1 MNRFSM
7 IFPATAIVTLLTSGS
22 ASAETWDMPTAY
34 AEGTF
39 HTRNIVQFADDVRQA
54 TDGEIDIKVH
64 SGGSL
69 FGHAE
74 IPDAVRDQLVPVGEF
89 LLSRLANEHHIFAL
103 DSLPFVASS
112 YEDAKKLWDASRDSV
127 TEKLGQEGLTVLFAV
142 PWPGQS
148 FYARKEITEPSEL
161 QGLSFRSYNIIT
173 DNLAAMLGM
182 IPTQVEETDVP
193 TAFSTGR
200 IESMLT
206 SPSTG
211 VNVKAWDFVTH
222 YIDVQAWLPKNVVV
236 VNTAALE
243 ALEQG
248 DREKVLAA
256 AAAAEERGW
265 QMSREETET
274 AVEKLRKGGVKFVEP
289 SETLMVRLK
298 EVGDAMTQNWL
309 QQAGESGAA
318 VIKTYRNN

>member
-7 IFPATAIVTLLTSGS
+7 SFAATAMAGLLSS
-22 ASAETWDMPTAY
+22 ASAGAVTWDMPTAY
-34 AEGTF
+34 AEGSF
-39 HTRNIVQFADDVRQA
+39 HTRNIVQFADEVREA
-54 TDGEIDIKVH
+54 TNGEIDIKVH

-112 YEDAKKLWDASRDSV
+112 YDESKKLWDASRASV
-127 TEKLGQEGLTVLFAV
+127 AEKLGQEGLTVLFSV

-148 FYARKEITEPSEL
+148 LYLHNEITDPAQL
-161 QGLSFRSYNIIT
+161 QGLSFRSYNVIT
-173 DNLAAMLGM
+173 DNLAGLLGM
-182 IPTQVEETDVP
+182 IPTQVEETDIP

-200 IESMLT
+200 VESMLT
-206 SPSTG
+206 SPTTG

-236 VNTAALE
+236 VNTAAFD
-243 ALEQG
+243 ALDEE
-248 DREKVLAA
+248 DREKLMKAA
-256 AAAAEERGW
+256 AVAEERGW
-265 QMSREETET
+265 EMSREETKT
-274 AVEKLRKGGVKFVEP
+274 AVDKLREGGISILEP
-289 SETLMVRLK
+289 SEALVVKLK
-298 EVGDAMTQNWL
+298 EVGDVMTQEWL
-309 QQAGESGAA
+309 TQAGEGGVA
-318 VIKTYRNN
+318 VIEAYRSN